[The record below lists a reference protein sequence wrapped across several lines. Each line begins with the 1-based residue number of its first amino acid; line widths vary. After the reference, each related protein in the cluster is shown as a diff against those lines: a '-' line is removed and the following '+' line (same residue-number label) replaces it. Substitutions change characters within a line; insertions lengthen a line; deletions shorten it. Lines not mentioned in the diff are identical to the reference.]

1 METIGKKL
9 QINPL
14 NKINIK
20 PFENEVNE
28 DEKFTIRIWLQ
39 VGNFYFWLKT
49 KKVGNLIEYFFG
61 GVQLTNYLSVVP
73 GPCRKSFRYEKRNGF

>member
-1 METIGKKL
+1 MLHETNTNMETIGKKL

-28 DEKFTIRIWLQ
+28 DEKGLYLIRPLHRPT
-39 VGNFYFWLKT
+39 LEK
-49 KKVGNLIEYFFG
+49 
-61 GVQLTNYLSVVP
+61 
-73 GPCRKSFRYEKRNGF
+73 KRNPPYIINLYIRKA